1 MKADM
6 QRQWQ
11 QVRQQW
17 RDNARLRVLAAVVV
31 AILLFSFL
39 QHLHQLQS
47 EAKQDALR
55 QWQRLQDVT
64 QLSRES
70 HWQEYAEQSEG
81 ALAQL
86 QARLWHA
93 ESEGQAQAQLRDL
106 LQQMLSKHGLTAMRI
121 NITSLPDEDS
131 GLVQVRADLN
141 GDYLPGAWQDF
152 VFELSRHS
160 PAVVIEHDSVNRTNA
175 ARNLYRL
182 GLHAWFVVEAQQ

>member
-1 MKADM
+1 MPCAGKGCGMCRRSLDRGPASIVLKLSCCRRCHGRRGCPVKADM

-81 ALAQL
+81 EMEQL
-86 QARLWHA
+86 HARLWHA
-93 ESEGQAQAQLRDL
+93 ESEGQAQAQLRDKDAL
-106 LQQMLSKHGLTAMRI
+106 GAVPVPKRVFGTLK
-121 NITSLPDEDS
+121 
-131 GLVQVRADLN
+131 VRARLRRSS
-141 GDYLPGAWQDF
+141 GTCC
-152 VFELSRHS
+152 SRCS
-160 PAVVIEHDSVNRTNA
+160 ASMA
-175 ARNLYRL
+175 
-182 GLHAWFVVEAQQ
+182 